1 MYLSP
6 LLLFLFNW
14 EFWGGGGGGIFSSF
28 LEFKN
33 FYFLNIN
40 FLLSLNKCLIGS
52 QKQVP
57 ELMQTG
63 YVG

>member
-6 LLLFLFNW
+6 LLFLFNW
-14 EFWGGGGGGIFSSF
+14 EFWGGGGRVFSSF
-28 LEFKN
+28 PEFKN